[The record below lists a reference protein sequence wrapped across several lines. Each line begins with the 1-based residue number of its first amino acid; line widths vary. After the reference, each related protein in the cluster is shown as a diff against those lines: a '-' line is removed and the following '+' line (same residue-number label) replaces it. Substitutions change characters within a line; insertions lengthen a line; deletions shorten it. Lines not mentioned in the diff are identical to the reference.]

1 MNEAVFNRPVQ
12 RRDFRTRLFGT
23 ADSRRSRAFYGYSM
37 AIIAIGVGWLV
48 RDRGIVDPQEGFGY
62 WLGIVGSSLM
72 LFLLAYPMRKRIK
85 LLRIFGSTKDWFRLH
100 MILGIVGPLL
110 VLYHC
115 NFQLGSF
122 NSQVALFCMLMVAGS
137 GIVGLHIYARIHRG
151 LYGQKLTL
159 DELNSDLAETL
170 ERNHGL
176 AALMPE
182 LMSRIQSLSAELQ
195 GDKITRSLG
204 ARESLVWKFR
214 QYVVR
219 ISLHLTARRELK
231 ARAAES
237 PVVARD
243 FRRINKATSLYI
255 RKYVRLMGRVAQFTL
270 YEKMFSLWHVLHLP
284 LFYMLVISA
293 LVHVLAVHMY

>member
-1 MNEAVFNRPVQ
+1 MNEIALDRPVQ

-23 ADSRRSRAFYGYSM
+23 TESRRSRAFYGYSLT
-37 AIIAIGVGWLV
+37 IIAIGVGWLV
-48 RDRGIVDPQEGFGY
+48 RDRSIVNPQEGLGY
-62 WLGIVGSSLM
+62 WLGIVGGSLM
-72 LFLLAYPMRKRIK
+72 LFLLLYPMRKRIK
-85 LLRIFGSTKDWFRLH
+85 VLGIFGTTKEWFRLH

-122 NSQVALFCMLMVAGS
+122 NSQVALLCMLLVAGS
-137 GIVGLHIYARIHRG
+137 GIVGLHIYAHIHRG

-159 DELNSDLAETL
+159 DELNNDLAETL

-182 LMSRIQSLSAELQ
+182 LMSRLQSLSAELH

-204 ARESLVWKFR
+204 TRASLAWKFR

-219 ISLHLTARRELK
+219 ISLLLTARRELK

-237 PVVARD
+237 PAIARD
-243 FRRINKATSLYI
+243 FRRLNKATSLYI

-270 YEKMFSLWHVLHLP
+270 YEKLFSLWHVLHLP